1 MSHIAVS
8 GLAYAHPG
16 GEELFSGVSFRV
28 APGRHA
34 GLVGVN
40 GVGKSTLL
48 RILAG
53 ELSASEGEAAHG
65 GRLLLM
71 RQDVGLDITGQTV
84 RGLLTALAPTALRQA
99 GERVAESER
108 RLAEGDHA
116 AGMALGEAIGDWSAL
131 GGYELEAQWDSS
143 CRRIVRAGFAEL
155 ADRPAASLSGGER
168 KQLVLDV
175 LLGSDADVLL
185 LDEPDNFLDVPAKLA
200 LERRIRESRKTV
212 LMISHD
218 RAVLAGAVDSI
229 VTLEGRGAWV
239 HGESYASYPEARR
252 ARQERMGDAV
262 KRWHEEEKRLREQ
275 VRIWKER
282 AKYSDVL
289 APRANAMETRWKR
302 FVDEGPPP
310 APVVDQAI
318 AVRIRGGDS
327 ARIVLRLRRFGIP
340 APSGLPGAPDG
351 GGWLVRP
358 FSDEIHFGERVGV
371 IGPNGGGKT
380 ALMGAL
386 ARAREDGIEL
396 RLGPRVSTG
405 FFTQT
410 ATRADWRG
418 RPVLEIA
425 LEHVSGVQAAMG
437 ALARYGLAEAS
448 RRPYDVLSGGEKAR
462 LEVLVLELQGHN
474 LLLLDEPTDNL
485 DIDSSE
491 ALEAALEGFTGTVVA
506 VSHDRAFLRALDR
519 FLMVLHDGTVLALP
533 EYGPALEALLEPD
546 RAAEVRLAK
555 TLSGGTLA
563 GRR

>member
-1 MSHIAVS
+1 MGHIAVS

-16 GEELFSGVSFRV
+16 GDLLFTDVSFRL

-34 GLVGVN
+34 GLVGTN
-40 GVGKSTLL
+40 GVGKSTLM

-53 ELSASEGEAAHG
+53 ELEAIEGEATHG

-84 RGLLTALAPTALRQA
+84 RGLLTSLAPKAMREA
-99 GERVAESER
+99 GELIAESER
-108 RLAEGDHA
+108 RLGEGDMD

-143 CRRIVRAGFAEL
+143 CRRIVRTGFAEL
-155 ADRPAASLSGGER
+155 ADRPAATLSGGER

-185 LDEPDNFLDVPAKLA
+185 LDEPDNFLDVPSKLA
-200 LERRIRESRKTV
+200 LERRVRSSSKTI

-218 RAVLAGAVDSI
+218 RAVLTGAVDSI
-229 VTLEGRGAWV
+229 VTLEGNGAWI
-239 HGESYASYPEARR
+239 HGEGYASYPAARR
-252 ARQERMGDAV
+252 DRQERMGDALT
-262 KRWHEEEKRLREQ
+262 RWQDEEKRLREL

-282 AKYSDVL
+282 AKYSAVL
-289 APRANAMETRWKR
+289 APRANAFETRWKR

-318 AVRIRGGDS
+318 TVRIRGGDS
-327 ARIVLRLRRFGIP
+327 ARIVLDLRGLGIP
-340 APSGLPGAPDG
+340 AADG
-351 GGWLVRP
+351 DGWLVRP

-380 ALMGAL
+380 ALMRAL
-386 ARAREDGIEL
+386 AGAREDGDEL

-405 FFTQT
+405 FFTQLQ
-410 ATRADWRG
+410 TRSDWQG
-418 RPVLEIA
+418 RPVLEIVS
-425 LEHVSGVQAAMG
+425 EHVNGVQAAMG

-462 LEVLVLELQGHN
+462 LEVLVLELEGHN

-491 ALEAALEGFTGTVVA
+491 ALEGALEGFTGTVVA
-506 VSHDRAFLRALDR
+506 VSHDRAFLQALDR
-519 FLMVLHDGTVLALP
+519 FLMVLHDGSVLALP
-533 EYGPALEALLEPD
+533 TYEPALEALLEPE

-555 TLSGGTLA
+555 PLSGTA
-563 GRR
+563 PVGRR